1 MKSIKAKILT
11 PIILLALFFTIF
23 MGINFA
29 YTSNNAKLVKEMD
42 EKHFYTIT
50 KASELKFNVLQVQQW
65 LTDISATRGTDGLDD
80 GFDKAKEAA
89 ERVTEII
96 KELKSLNPENT
107 AVIEAIESAFNPYY
121 EIGQTMATAYIKNGP
136 KQGNLQMSE
145 FDAAAEEINK
155 KVDDFMIIADENIT
169 LAINNINSDIKTIM
183 FLMGVSFLIL
193 MAIIISTIIFIRKSI
208 TTPIIKIL
216 DKLKT
221 MADSQGDLTQQIN
234 FTSNDEIG
242 ELAKTFNLMQNSIKK
257 MILTISEEANEVE
270 NKVQQTNEN
279 ISQLA
284 VLVEDVYA
292 VTEEISSGMEETAA
306 STEVI
311 EGSASKIDVLIETIA
326 EKAKVG
332 AENSHQIKTRANN
345 LKNVAIGSK
354 EKAVKINESTQ
365 DKLLKAIEDAKKV
378 KEIDKLSEAILKIAS
393 QTNLLAL
400 NAAIEAQRA
409 GDAGRGFSVV
419 AKEIE
424 ILAEDSKNTVT
435 KIKEITDTVVGTVD
449 NLVATSTDMIEFI
462 NNEVIHDYG
471 MIVETGEQYNTDAM
485 IVSEMTN
492 NFSKASS
499 DIKVSMDAVV
509 ESMKGISIANTESA
523 NNTNDIAKKMNTMSE
538 KYNTVLNLVKQ
549 VNTSTDKLVGMVS
562 NFKI

>member
-96 KELKSLNPENT
+96 KELKSINPENT

-121 EIGQTMATAYIKNGP
+121 EIGQTMAKAYIKNGP

-145 FDAAAEEINK
+145 FDEAAEEINK

-183 FLMGVSFLIL
+183 FLMGGAFLIL
-193 MAIIISTIIFIRKSI
+193 MTIIISTIIFIRKSI

-242 ELAKTFNLMQNSIKK
+242 ELAKTFNLMQDSIKK

-284 VLVEDVYA
+284 ILVEDVYA

-311 EGSASKIDVLIETIA
+311 EGSASKIDVLIKTIA

-332 AENSHQIKTRANN
+332 AENSQQIKTRANN